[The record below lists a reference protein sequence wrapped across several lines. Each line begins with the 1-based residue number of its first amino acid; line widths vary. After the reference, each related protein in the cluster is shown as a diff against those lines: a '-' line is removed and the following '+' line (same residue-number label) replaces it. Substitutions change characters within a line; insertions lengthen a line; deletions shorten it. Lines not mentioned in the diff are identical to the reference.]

1 MCWIS
6 CISLY
11 FPTFFLNCFTAACQR
26 WPLNCRTFHFH
37 LCIICVSSPK
47 HQNRWIR
54 NSPSRLF
61 ARLSCTN
68 RTGPVHEGRSKLAPS
83 YFQLKFRWN
92 ERKRTRVTLME
103 TVPRAVHWPRCTCYT
118 RGMLHKCLL
127 SEKHAPVA
135 RSNPQ
140 HCSSTCRR
148 RYTSCIITSG

>member
-103 TVPRAVHWPRCTCYT
+103 TVPRAVHWPRCRRVT
-118 RGMLHKCLL
+118 REGCCTSAYWARNTHL
-127 SEKHAPVA
+127 SPDPIHNTA
-135 RSNPQ
+135 RARAAVVTPHVS
-140 HCSSTCRR
+140 
-148 RYTSCIITSG
+148 